1 MPISRNMYESSLKSL
16 LFPNNW
22 QSTQFKG
29 TQSCS
34 LEVRLA
40 KIASQ
45 VFGKPFTSNA
55 SSPALEMLDSFI
67 QVGINNKWIT
77 DNELQKIM
85 RVCLKCGEENIHND
99 QDLSESAKKIE
110 SVIKKHLSQE
120 TVQILSKVDEFV
132 KALNRSD
139 LDAGW
144 KMLESG
150 ECSSTTFDDKG
161 SSLLHLAARDGRVD
175 LVENVL
181 NLGVNVNMTDSRKKS
196 ALTIAAEHARP
207 GVLGLLL
214 NRRADVNVEDSM
226 HMTPL
231 MWAIR
236 GVSIEHLGC
245 AESLMKHKANINA
258 QDNKGRTALHHAA
271 KKNNFN
277 GIKLL
282 SNNSLDCNKRD
293 HLKRTPLFY
302 AVKYNAI
309 DSAKQ
314 LCENGVNLDTP
325 NRRGIT
331 PLAQAALNRN
341 LEMVKALVKAGADVN
356 APEIPTLMP
365 LWNSIVL
372 GDNNIVKLLIE
383 KGADPIRLINSGLD
397 LIYARSSYDKTPER
411 ENLNEVLSSIP
422 LFQPLCYE
430 NDLRATLSTISEVDN
445 SSVVVSNSD
454 FQFIGTIK
462 ANRGYTQL
470 GMLAKTLTCFS
481 DFVQNFPHLISNEM
495 INLINGAARPFL
507 SSYING
513 TNTYFEQWEKD
524 EPVIIPGRVENHLL
538 YFLIWQDIFVI
549 CDRAN
554 DSTHKICT
562 FDRAKLTNEMIQ
574 QMLGYEDNQDYY
586 SYIYDELPI
595 LLDMQPESF
604 SGKLAMRSLE
614 EQKIGNCTYANAE
627 GIISLMLVVAWY
639 YSSKNNESS
648 VDDKR
653 SIDKIV
659 AEQAQIMDNF
669 NAYFILS
676 NLKLY
681 INWILDPTNPFMPDI
696 SLIETILKIFEDPQ
710 RKFDPKITNIYNT
723 ISSDWEKA
731 KSGIERFVDDGLN
744 KSGKRLSDSNTLPSS
759 PNVDPQLVKRSRMRE

>member
-1 MPISRNMYESSLKSL
+1 MPISQHTYASSLKSL

-77 DNELQKIM
+77 DNDLQKIM

-99 QDLSESAKKIE
+99 RDLSESAKKIE

-120 TVQILSKVDEFV
+120 TVQSLSKVDEFV
-132 KALNRSD
+132 KALNRAD
-139 LDAGW
+139 LDAAW
-144 KMLESG
+144 KMLESR

-161 SSLLHLAARDGRVD
+161 SSLLHLAAREGRVD
-175 LVENVL
+175 LVEKVL
-181 NLGVNVNMTDSRKKS
+181 NLGVNVNMTDLRKKS
-196 ALTIAAEHARP
+196 ALTISAEHGRQ
-207 GVLGLLL
+207 GVVDLLL
-214 NRRADVNVEDSM
+214 NRGADVNAEDSM

-245 AESLMKHKANINA
+245 AESLMKHEANINA
-258 QDNKGRTALHHAA
+258 QDYKGRTVLHHAA
-271 KKNNFN
+271 KENKFN

-293 HLKRTPLFY
+293 NLKRTPLFY
-302 AVKYNAI
+302 AVKYDAI
-309 DSAKQ
+309 DFVKQ
-314 LCENGVNLDTP
+314 LCENGVNLETP

-331 PLAQAALNRN
+331 PLAQATLNRN
-341 LEMVKALVKAGADVN
+341 LEMVKTLVKAGASVN
-356 APEIPTLMP
+356 APEIPTLTP
-365 LWNSIVL
+365 LWNSIAL
-372 GDNNIVKLLIE
+372 GDHNIVKLLIE
-383 KGADPIRLINSGLD
+383 QGADPIRLINSGLD
-397 LIYARSSYDKTPER
+397 LIYGRSSYDKTPER
-411 ENLNEVLSSIP
+411 ENFNAVLSSIP

-430 NDLRATLSTISEVDN
+430 NDLRATLSTISEVEN
-445 SSVVVSNSD
+445 SSDVVSNSD
-454 FQFIGTIK
+454 FQVIGTIK
-462 ANRGYTQL
+462 ANRGYTQPA
-470 GMLAKTLTCFS
+470 MLAKTLTCFS

-495 INLINGAARPFL
+495 INLINGAAQPFL
-507 SSYING
+507 SSYINR
-513 TNTYFEQWEKD
+513 TNTFFEQWEKD
-524 EPVIIPGRVENHLL
+524 EPVIIPGRGGNHSL

-549 CDRAN
+549 CDRGN
-554 DSTHKICT
+554 DSTHNVCT
-562 FDRAKLTNEMIQ
+562 FDPAKLTNEMIQ
-574 QMLGYEDNQDYY
+574 QMLISEENQDYY

-595 LLDMQPESF
+595 LLDMKSESF

-614 EQKIGNCTYANAE
+614 KQKIGNCSYASAE

-639 YSSKNNESS
+639 YSSKDESS
-648 VDDKR
+648 VDHKT
-653 SIDKIV
+653 SIDDIV

-681 INWILDPTNPFMPDI
+681 INWILDPTNPFMPDV
-696 SLIETILKIFEDPQ
+696 SLIDTILKIFKDPQ
-710 RKFDPKITNIYNT
+710 RKFDPKITNIYST
-723 ISSDWEKA
+723 ISKDWENA

-759 PNVDPQLVKRSRMRE
+759 PNVDPQLVKRCRMRE